1 MALRGKPWKEQE
13 TGEDILARGKVS
25 HGAIFSLRLVETDVE
40 LGRSRR
46 ILRKMYLN
54 VFTNKIVLVLIIVI
68 EICILAG
75 LLYWKFGTKH

>member
-1 MALRGKPWKEQE
+1 MLHY
-13 TGEDILARGKVS
+13 EDLTVS
-25 HGAIFSLRLVETDVE
+25 HYFRLVETDVE

-54 VFTNKIVLVLIIVI
+54 VFTNKIVLILIIVL

>member
-1 MALRGKPWKEQE
+1 M
-13 TGEDILARGKVS
+13 S

-68 EICILAG
+68 EICILGG

>member
-13 TGEDILARGKVS
+13 TGEDKIAQGKVS
-25 HGAIFSLRLVETDVE
+25 HGAIFSLRLVETDLE

-54 VFTNKIVLVLIIVI
+54 VFTNKIVLILIIVI
-68 EICILAG
+68 EICILGG

>member
-1 MALRGKPWKEQE
+1 M
-13 TGEDILARGKVS
+13 LARGKVS

-54 VFTNKIVLVLIIVI
+54 VFTNKIVLILIIVI
-68 EICILAG
+68 EICILGG